1 MRLGTSPRRP
11 KLVSNETHNDVSV
24 VHRQDVSMVSL
35 YDVALERCNHNV
47 LSKSQLKNPMTL
59 RGMSAPRLWINSQI
73 IVRIIVSCSNQTP
86 FFPSTNTKGNKK
98 KNLDC
103 KIAELI
109 LHVKTAIFINNTY
122 NIYLSYIH

>member
-73 IVRIIVSCSNQTP
+73 IVRIIVSSSNQTP

-98 KNLDC
+98 KNLDS

-122 NIYLSYIH
+122 NIYYVDI

>member
-59 RGMSAPRLWINSQI
+59 RGMSAPR
-73 IVRIIVSCSNQTP
+73 
-86 FFPSTNTKGNKK
+86 
-98 KNLDC
+98 
-103 KIAELI
+103 
-109 LHVKTAIFINNTY
+109 H
-122 NIYLSYIH
+122 